1 MTDQSSPARRIK
13 ERFDVRVRAGF
24 PTADIK
30 KLIPGDANAI
40 SLLHGRI
47 EMYLSGIAGY
57 ASSADRLGRRPEQD
71 LQNARLFLSQT
82 FFDKYQEYAPLKPRI
97 SSDQTPALFRELE
110 VAEQNRLDLLE
121 EVEKLLKLKSAPI

>member
-13 ERFDVRVRAGF
+13 DRYDVRVRAGF

-30 KLIPGDANAI
+30 KLIPDDAEAM

-47 EMYLSGIAGY
+47 DLYLSGIAGY

-71 LQNARLFLSQT
+71 LRTARLFLSKT
-82 FFDKYQEYAPLKPRI
+82 FFDKYQEYAPFKGRI
-97 SSDQTPALFRELE
+97 TSDETPALFREME
-110 VAEQNRLDLLE
+110 AAELNRIDLLE
-121 EVEKLLKLKSAPI
+121 EVERLLTLK